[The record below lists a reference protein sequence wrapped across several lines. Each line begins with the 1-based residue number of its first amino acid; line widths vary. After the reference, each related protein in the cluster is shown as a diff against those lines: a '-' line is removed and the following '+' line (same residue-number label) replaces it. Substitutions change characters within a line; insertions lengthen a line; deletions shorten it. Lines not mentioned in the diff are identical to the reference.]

1 MALLRGRRWA
11 TGVRL
16 NRASGCTLSSRQAK
30 MEAWGANGG
39 APGSGDPT
47 SSGNLGSSA
56 GINYNLLSET
66 INATKSGRSTIFKSA
81 KKHLKQFI
89 SKYEALDTEMPGI
102 RKFQETPASQPLT
115 ICVECPQEL
124 DLTHQDIMTAA
135 ENILPNAFEQGK
147 ITSIQF
153 ENVNVICGSSGLK
166 NRWLINISDFQTRSL
181 FLNSGLVIKKMYL
194 AVQRYDDLL
203 MEDYKLHLRRALAQK
218 KVLETLNE
226 TANLGVKS
234 R

>member
-1 MALLRGRRWA
+1 MAATNEILHKRLGRALTPNDYR
-11 TGVRL
+11 
-16 NRASGCTLSSRQAK
+16 
-30 MEAWGANGG
+30 
-39 APGSGDPT
+39 
-47 SSGNLGSSA
+47 
-56 GINYNLLSET
+56 
-66 INATKSGRSTIFKSA
+66 

-89 SKYEALDTEMPGI
+89 SKYESLDTEMPGI
-102 RKFQETPASQPLT
+102 RKFQDTPQSQPLT
-115 ICVECPQEL
+115 ICVECPPDL

-135 ENILPNAFEQGK
+135 ESILPNAFALGK

-181 FLNSGLVIKKMYL
+181 FLNSGLVIKKMYM

-203 MEDYKLHLRRALAQK
+203 MEDYKLHLRRAMAQK

-226 TANLGVKS
+226 TVNLGVKS

>member
-1 MALLRGRRWA
+1 MDPIKNLDNIQTTDPGE
-11 TGVRL
+11 TSRL
-16 NRASGCTLSSRQAK
+16 SF
-30 MEAWGANGG
+30 
-39 APGSGDPT
+39 
-47 SSGNLGSSA
+47 
-56 GINYNLLSET
+56 NLLSET
-66 INATKSGRSTIFKSA
+66 INATKTGRSTIFKSA

-89 SKYEALDTEMPGI
+89 SKYEALDMEMPGI
-102 RKFQETPASQPLT
+102 RKFLDTPASQPLT
-115 ICVECPQEL
+115 ICVECPPDL
-124 DLTHQDIMTAA
+124 DLTHQDIMVAV
-135 ENILPNAFEQGK
+135 ESILPNAFELGK

-181 FLNSGLVIKKMYL
+181 LLNSGLVIKKMYM

-203 MEDYKLHLRRALAQK
+203 MEDYKLHLRRAMAQK

-226 TANLGVKS
+226 TASLGVKS

>member
-1 MALLRGRRWA
+1 MDSIKNLDNIQSADPGE
-11 TGVRL
+11 TSRL
-16 NRASGCTLSSRQAK
+16 SF
-30 MEAWGANGG
+30 
-39 APGSGDPT
+39 
-47 SSGNLGSSA
+47 
-56 GINYNLLSET
+56 NLLSET
-66 INATKSGRSTIFKSA
+66 INATKTGRSTIFKSA

-89 SKYEALDTEMPGI
+89 SKYESLDMEMPGI
-102 RKFQETPASQPLT
+102 RKFLDTPASQPLT
-115 ICVECPQEL
+115 ICVECPPDL
-124 DLTHQDIMTAA
+124 DLTHQDIMVAV
-135 ENILPNAFEQGK
+135 ESILPSAFELGK

-181 FLNSGLVIKKMYL
+181 LLNSGLVIKKMYM

-203 MEDYKLHLRRALAQK
+203 MEDYKLHLRRAMAQK

-226 TANLGVKS
+226 TASLGVKS

>member
-1 MALLRGRRWA
+1 MDSTKNPDNAHSTEPGEPS
-11 TGVRL
+11 RL
-16 NRASGCTLSSRQAK
+16 SF
-30 MEAWGANGG
+30 
-39 APGSGDPT
+39 
-47 SSGNLGSSA
+47 
-56 GINYNLLSET
+56 NLLSET
-66 INATKSGRSTIFKSA
+66 INATKTGRSTIFKSA

-102 RKFQETPASQPLT
+102 RKFQDTPASQPLT
-115 ICVECPQEL
+115 ICVECPPDL
-124 DLTHQDIMTAA
+124 DLTHQDIMTAT
-135 ENILPNAFEQGK
+135 ESILPNAFELGK

-181 FLNSGLVIKKMYL
+181 FLNTGLIIKDMYM

-203 MEDYKLHLRRALAQK
+203 MEDYKLHLRRAMAQK
-218 KVLETLNE
+218 KILETLNE
-226 TANLGVKS
+226 TASLGVKS

>member
-1 MALLRGRRWA
+1 MPLKPADRP
-11 TGVRL
+11 
-16 NRASGCTLSSRQAK
+16 SSNQ
-30 MEAWGANGG
+30 
-39 APGSGDPT
+39 
-47 SSGNLGSSA
+47 
-56 GINYNLLSET
+56 
-66 INATKSGRSTIFKSA
+66 RS

-89 SKYEALDTEMPGI
+89 SKYESLDMEMPGI
-102 RKFQETPASQPLT
+102 RKFLDTPASQPLT
-115 ICVECPQEL
+115 ICVECPPDL
-124 DLTHQDIMTAA
+124 DLTHQDIMVAV
-135 ENILPNAFEQGK
+135 ESILPSAFELGK

-181 FLNSGLVIKKMYL
+181 LLNSGLVIKKMYM

-203 MEDYKLHLRRALAQK
+203 MEDYKLHLRRAMAQK

-226 TANLGVKS
+226 TASLGVKS